1 MRCRKGKTE
10 RGAIPLAAR
19 ARNNALRFSPPF
31 SSAFSLSGTARTP
44 PPSGAQ
50 PRGVEDSCRVC
61 LRGRRAGRGAR
72 LVLTAVLGWGGCD
85 VRGGLAP
92 FAPAP
97 LRSRD
102 GGGARGT
109 ACRWEG
115 AWPCQGGGVGKGQ
128 SPPPRNRHLTLSEGR
143 GCIT

>member
-1 MRCRKGKTE
+1 M
-10 RGAIPLAAR
+10 
-19 ARNNALRFSPPF
+19 
-31 SSAFSLSGTARTP
+31 
-44 PPSGAQ
+44 
-50 PRGVEDSCRVC
+50 C

-128 SPPPRNRHLTLSEGR
+128 SPPPETA
-143 GCIT
+143 I